1 MQLLHNSYHWQTK
14 AMRVVP
20 MKTYQCPY
28 AKCHAYT
35 MYPAWNMHLSTL
47 HTVHPTDQF
56 QQPVILHTHLP
67 DQCAIAYP
75 SVVTAIQ
82 WTLHTVP
89 VMQPQTPLTCQ
100 GQGFPNSTLGRWT
113 LVNGKWCQRE
123 HSAYMRMDY
132 LIMCSH
138 THALMDIMAPP
149 HI

>member
-1 MQLLHNSYHWQTK
+1 
-14 AMRVVP
+14 

-28 AKCHAYT
+28 AKQCHAYT

-67 DQCAIAYP
+67 DQCTATYP

-82 WTLHTVP
+82 WTLHIVP
-89 VMQPQTPLTCQ
+89 VIQPQTPLTLRTRISKQ
-100 GQGFPNSTLGRWT
+100 YPWTMNIGQW
-113 LVNGKWCQRE
+113 KWCQRE

-132 LIMCSH
+132 LIMCAH
-138 THALMDIMAPP
+138 IHALMDIMALP

>member
-1 MQLLHNSYHWQTK
+1 MQLLHSSYCWQMK
-14 AMRVVP
+14 VIRVVP
-20 MKTYQCPY
+20 TRTYQCPY

-47 HTVHPTDQF
+47 HTAHPTNQLH
-56 QQPVILHTHLP
+56 QPLIFHTHLP
-67 DQCAIAYP
+67 DQCAATYP

-82 WTLHTVP
+82 WTLHIVP
-89 VMQPQTPLTCQ
+89 VIQPQTPLTSRTRISKQ
-100 GQGFPNSTLGRWT
+100 YPWTMNIGQQ
-113 LVNGKWCQRE
+113 KWFQKE

-132 LIMCSH
+132 LIMCAH